1 MTMLL
6 SLDELRNY
14 DFSVS
19 GIQVFQQKPNF
30 RQQRHYSRK
39 CNGFVYVLRGKCR
52 FSYDGGGFTMNP
64 DAICYLPRGSNH
76 LFEVLEEG
84 TEIYRVDFRI
94 TVDGE
99 VALFSNGPLLIT
111 EKPTAE
117 CMEIMHKM
125 VNNYA
130 IIQNSLA
137 KMELLCALFRGL
149 ARTAASQKR
158 TAPAVQYLQKH
169 PAERIS
175 VGELAKLCNLG
186 TAQFYNLFQEEF
198 GTTPLAYRDELLLQR
213 AETFLQE
220 EDFSVGEV
228 AEILGFESAAYFSRF
243 FKKHRG
249 ISPSKFAANRR
260 ERAT

>member
-1 MTMLL
+1 MLL
-6 SLDELRNY
+6 NLDELRNC

-19 GIQVFQQKPNF
+19 GIQVFHQKPTF
-30 RQQRHYSRK
+30 RQQRHYSRRR
-39 CNGFVYVLRGKCR
+39 NGFVYVLRGKCR
-52 FSYDGGGFTMNP
+52 FSYENGSFTMGP
-64 DAICYLPRGSNH
+64 DALCYLPTGSSH
-76 LFEVLEEG
+76 LFEILEEN
-84 TEIYRVDFRI
+84 TEIYRIDFKI

-99 VALFSNGPLLIT
+99 LALFSNGPLLIA
-111 EKPTAE
+111 ERPTAE

-130 IIQNSLA
+130 VIQNSLA

-149 ARTAASQKR
+149 ARTAASRKR
-158 TAPAVQYLQKH
+158 TGPAAQYLQKH
-169 PAERIS
+169 PSERIS

-186 TAQFYNLFQEEF
+186 TAQFYNLFREEF
-198 GTTPLAYRDELLLQR
+198 GTTPLAYRDDLLLQR

-228 AEILGFESAAYFSRF
+228 AELLGFESVTYFSRF

-249 ISPSKFAANRR
+249 ISPSKFASDGKEKAHDI
-260 ERAT
+260 

>member
-1 MTMLL
+1 MSVLL
-6 SLDELRNY
+6 NLDELRNY
-14 DFSVS
+14 DFSFS
-19 GIQVFQQKPNF
+19 DIQVFHQKPTF
-30 RQQRHYSRK
+30 RQQRHYFRRR
-39 CNGFVYVLRGKCR
+39 NGFVYVLRGKCR
-52 FSYDGGGFTMNP
+52 FTYDNGSFTMGP
-64 DAICYLPRGSNH
+64 DAICYLPTGSNH
-76 LFEVLEEG
+76 LFEILEED
-84 TEIYRVDFRI
+84 TEIYRIDFRI

-99 VALFSNGPLLIT
+99 IALFSNGPLLIT

-125 VNNYA
+125 VNNYT

-137 KMELLCALFRGL
+137 KMELLCAIFRSL
-149 ARTAASQKR
+149 ARSAAFRKR
-158 TAPAVQYLQKH
+158 TGPAVQYLQKH

-220 EDFSVGEV
+220 EDFSVGQV

-249 ISPSKFAANRR
+249 VSPSKYVEEKRGSL
-260 ERAT
+260 